1 MSSFN
6 PWFSS
11 RNNTKKDD
19 VVQGLFYKNL
29 NGKTHLEPSPPMEI
43 KRLNQSGTGSIVFGA
58 TLNEVEKDE
67 QFPDIPRF
75 VVECIKVIEIEENL
89 HTNGIYRASGK
100 KDSIDKLRKRV
111 SLILPCINLSKIN
124 EYHSIFSRFF
134 FQMNE
139 SKLRKGTKYVS
150 LKDEDVHTITGALKQ
165 FFRELKLELIPED
178 IVKNLP
184 HDLGK

>member
-1 MSSFN
+1 MSSYLI
-6 PWFSS
+6 PYFSS

-29 NGKTHLEPSPPMEI
+29 NGKTNLEPSPPMEI
-43 KRLNQSGTGSIVFGA
+43 KRLNQNGTGSIVFGA
-58 TLNEVEKDE
+58 SLNEVEKDE

-111 SLILPCINLSKIN
+111 SVFRF
-124 EYHSIFSRFF
+124 HSIFSY
-134 FQMNE
+134 
-139 SKLRKGTKYVS
+139 S
-150 LKDEDVHTITGALKQ
+150 
-165 FFRELKLELIPED
+165 
-178 IVKNLP
+178 
-184 HDLGK
+184 